1 MLLIS
6 LLIRISLISLDVLGA
21 IPLNHH
27 VDDFDIFI
35 KNEEKQN
42 QSLLAMYV

>member
-1 MLLIS
+1 LFGKDMTMKVTFPFTVTTK
-6 LLIRISLISLDVLGA
+6 DV
-21 IPLNHH
+21 
-27 VDDFDIFI
+27 DILI